1 MLLMRVGIQVQAR
14 TTYQRSIR
22 SV

>member
-14 TTYQRSIR
+14 TTYQRSSR
-22 SV
+22 SA